1 MAMMPCHCSGL
12 RHCLSFSGGNGSQ
25 DPATL
30 DCPTSHSPAC
40 NNSSLSVKNGVS
52 TSQQLK
58 TPRYKGCR
66 KIQSTLAVF
75 IHLVGF
81 LSVQCALCEN
91 ISIHFLQSSPI
102 CAGYGRM
109 KPFWKPFFHRRH
121 MLAATAASCK
131 MGRIR
136 SASSRASSMR
146 SERLLGFA
154 GRKSAEQQT
163 RHSSFPTSGRLM
175 EVDGG

>member
-1 MAMMPCHCSGL
+1 MMPCHCSGL

-109 KPFWKPFFHRRH
+109 KPFWKPFFPSTSHVGRDGGVLQNGAHPLSVQPGFFHAFRATFGLRRQEICG
-121 MLAATAASCK
+121 TTN
-131 MGRIR
+131 
-136 SASSRASSMR
+136 SSLVISH
-146 SERLLGFA
+146 
-154 GRKSAEQQT
+154 QW
-163 RHSSFPTSGRLM
+163 